1 MAANNP
7 SSAATK
13 TILFVLVAGGAVMFL
28 PSVLILG
35 IGMTPTLA
43 AMLTDRRREK
53 YATLCVGCMN
63 FTGVLP
69 FMVELWTQ
77 EHSYENAFRL
87 IADPFTWL
95 VMFGAAA
102 IGWAIYFVA
111 PGIVGMFIAMRA
123 DQRIERLRRRQ
134 RDLVEEWGPGVAGST
149 ERGENQSAGQG
160 GNTQSTGGAQEGG
173 ARS

>member
-1 MAANNP
+1 MAATSAN
-7 SSAATK
+7 SAATRV
-13 TILFVLVAGGAVMFL
+13 ILIVIVGGVAIFTL
-28 PSVLILG
+28 PTVLILG

-43 AMLTDRRREK
+43 ALITDRRKEK

-69 FMVELWTQ
+69 FMVELWTDD
-77 EHSYENAFRL
+77 HSYENAFSL
-87 IADPFTWL
+87 IGDPFTWL

-123 DQRIERLRRRQ
+123 DQRIERLKRRQ
-134 RDLVEEWGPGVAGST
+134 RDLVEEWGPGVAGSKKD
-149 ERGENQSAGQG
+149 EDDE
-160 GNTQSTGGAQEGG
+160 
-173 ARS
+173 

>member
-1 MAANNP
+1 MSENAA
-7 SSAATK
+7 SSAATR
-13 TILFVLVAGGAVMFL
+13 TIIFVIVAIGAVLFL
-28 PSVLILG
+28 PSMMLLVV
-35 IGMTPTLA
+35 GMIPTLA

-69 FMVELWTQ
+69 FMVELWTRD
-77 EHSYENAFRL
+77 HSYDHAFA
-87 IADPFTWL
+87 IMASPFTWL

-123 DQRIERLRRRQ
+123 DQRVQRLRRRQ
-134 RDLVEEWGPGVAGST
+134 RDLVEEWGPGVAGSSDQEEEET
-149 ERGENQSAGQG
+149 GAKAGRQPAG
-160 GNTQSTGGAQEGG
+160 RQ
-173 ARS
+173 

>member
-1 MAANNP
+1 MADPNA
-7 SSAATK
+7 SAAATK
-13 TILFVLVAGGAVMFL
+13 AILIAIIGCGAIFVL

-43 AMLTDRRREK
+43 AMITDRRKEK

-69 FMVELWTQ
+69 FMVELWTND
-77 EHSYENAFRL
+77 HSYDNAFRL
-87 IADPFTWL
+87 IGEPFTWL

-123 DQRIERLRRRQ
+123 DQRVQRLRRRQ
-134 RDLVEEWGPGVAGST
+134 RDLVEEWGPGVAGS
-149 ERGENQSAGQG
+149 GEQKDDNQPAATAPKG
-160 GNTQSTGGAQEGG
+160 
-173 ARS
+173 